1 MGASPTSVNCFETV
15 AVFADFFFVP
25 GPAMRV
31 PSPAAGMM
39 TKTFIEGRK
48 YTESLCRALDHRHDG
63 LRFALVGNRRRLGL
77 LQLGWNTIA
86 AAGIAAI
93 VELAED
99 HLAGGGL

>member
-1 MGASPTSVNCFETV
+1 MGASPSSVSCLETT
-15 AVFADFFFVP
+15 AFFGAFYFGP

-39 TKTFIEGRK
+39 TNTFIEGRK

-63 LRFALVGNRRRLGL
+63 LRFALVGDRRRLGL
-77 LQLGWNTIA
+77 LQLGWDTIA

-99 HLAGGGL
+99 HLAG